1 MREFIGSR
9 LREERDRLGYNQGD
23 FADAGGVSK
32 RTLVDWEHGKTTPNA
47 EFLFLIS
54 KVGADITYIVIGEP
68 SGPGLAA
75 EEKELLAGYR
85 GLDIRGKAGVLGMID
100 GMSTP
105 KPTVVSA
112 AFVVHGKV
120 SQQVHGNIE
129 GKNIVNMKAK
139 KAKKNL
145 DK

>member
-1 MREFIGSR
+1 M
-9 LREERDRLGYNQGD
+9 
-23 FADAGGVSK
+23 
-32 RTLVDWEHGKTTPNA
+32 
-47 EFLFLIS
+47 IS